1 MSRCEMFSGKKISAL
16 LFRSFLDL
24 FFSDRLGCCLP
35 IFCVIFGP
43 RVGFE
48 MRGDPLHYIN
58 SQFIVLCIYTYMRSV
73 NKA

>member
-35 IFCVIFGP
+35 IFVLFLVLALGLK
-43 RVGFE
+43 
-48 MRGDPLHYIN
+48 RGDPLHYIN
-58 SQFIVLCIYTYMRSV
+58 SQFIVLCIYTYLRSV

>member
-48 MRGDPLHYIN
+48 MRGDPLHY
-58 SQFIVLCIYTYMRSV
+58 
-73 NKA
+73 